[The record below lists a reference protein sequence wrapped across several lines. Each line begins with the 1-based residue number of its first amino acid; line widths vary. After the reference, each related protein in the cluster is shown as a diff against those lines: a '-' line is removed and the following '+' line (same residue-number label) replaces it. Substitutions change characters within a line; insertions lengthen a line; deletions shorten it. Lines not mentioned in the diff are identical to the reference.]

1 MKSLFSS
8 CFPRVSAFSSLTQF
22 PAFAL
27 VALLASSGALAAD
40 GAPAVAPTEPPTAQT
55 EQPAVQPLSEK
66 EAWAKKFWESL
77 DRKTGEIKLDNGV
90 ATLKVPEDFYF
101 LNGKD
106 AERVLTEAWGNPP
119 GGKVLGMLFPAKATP
134 FDKDAWAVTIE
145 YEEDGHVSDEDA
157 DKINYDELLADMKK
171 DVNESSKERVKQG
184 YEAIELVGWASKPYY
199 EPISHKL
206 HWAKELKFGTS
217 AEHTLNYNIRVLGR
231 KGVLVLNF
239 IAGMDQKSLIDS
251 KLDQVLAIA
260 EFDKGSS
267 YTDFDPSIDKVAAY
281 GLGALVAGKLLA
293 KTGFFV
299 VALLFLKKFGVFLVV
314 GIGALFKR
322 LFGKKDAA

>member
-8 CFPRVSAFSSLTQF
+8 YFSRVSAFSSLA
-22 PAFAL
+22 AFML
-27 VALLASSGALAAD
+27 VGLLFSAGSWAAE
-40 GAPAVAPTEPPTAQT
+40 GAPAVAPAEPPSPQSESSA
-55 EQPAVQPLSEK
+55 AQPLSEK

-134 FDKDAWAVTIE
+134 FDKDAWAVTVE

-157 DKINYDELLADMKK
+157 DKINYDDLLADMKK
-171 DVNESSKERVKQG
+171 DVKESSKERVKQG

-199 EPISHKL
+199 DPISHKL
-206 HWAKELKFGTS
+206 HWAKELKFGES
-217 AEHTLNYNIRVLGR
+217 PEHTLNYNIRVLGR

-251 KLDQVLAIA
+251 NLDKVLAIA

-267 YTDFDPSIDKVAAY
+267 YMDFDPSIDKVAAY

-299 VALLFLKKFGVFLVV
+299 IALMFLKKFGVFLVV
-314 GIGALFKR
+314 GAGALLKR